1 MTRKTRSSAHREAI
15 CIAHN
20 WECHLCHQPIVPPQG
35 WALDHIVPLMGGG
48 TDADDNLAP
57 VHNKCHALKTA
68 DDVKRIAK
76 GKRVRAKHLGLKET
90 RSRPL
95 PGTKAS
101 GWKKKL
107 SGEVV
112 RR

>member
-1 MTRKTRSSAHREAI
+1 MRKTRTPSHREAI
-15 CIAHN
+15 CKAHN
-20 WECHLCHQPIVPPQG
+20 WECHICHTRIVPPQG

-48 TDADDNLAP
+48 TDTDDNLAP
-57 VHNKCHALKTA
+57 VHNKCHAVKTA
-68 DDVKRIAK
+68 LDVERIAK

-101 GWKKKL
+101 GLRKRMDGTVERWK
-107 SGEVV
+107 
-112 RR
+112 